1 MNSAVSTGSARS
13 TKPHFKTT
21 PLEPGE
27 CRSGLHSKL
36 SCLSKPCHQAPSPNP
51 FSNDGECPE
60 ELYVL
65 NWSQV
70 RSLPASAVAQSVE
83 QLKRFSTSLSPSP
96 LQSETDTPVCS
107 ASKNRQECLFHLT
120 PHPTSTTL
128 GECRSGL
135 HLVTSEF
142 KSRPAAMRRSLFT
155 LVAISFPKQITSN
168 GDECRWNYMLTEPQV
183 GGSNPSGPTFPLS
196 SGP

>member
-1 MNSAVSTGSARS
+1 MLERTTFSNCHVS
-13 TKPHFKTT
+13 
-21 PLEPGE
+21 PLLVT
-27 CRSGLHSKL
+27 RLHL
-36 SCLSKPCHQAPSPNP
+36 TP

-60 ELYVL
+60 ELHVI
-65 NWSQV
+65 NRSQV

-96 LQSETDTPVCS
+96 LQSETDTSVCS
-107 ASKNRQECLFHLT
+107 ASNNRQECLFHLT
-120 PHPTSTTL
+120 PHPNINHPF

-142 KSRPAAMRRSLFT
+142 ESRPAAMRRSLST
-155 LVAISFPKQITSN
+155 LVAISFPKPITSN
-168 GDECRWNYMLTEPQV
+168 GDECRWNYMLMEPQV